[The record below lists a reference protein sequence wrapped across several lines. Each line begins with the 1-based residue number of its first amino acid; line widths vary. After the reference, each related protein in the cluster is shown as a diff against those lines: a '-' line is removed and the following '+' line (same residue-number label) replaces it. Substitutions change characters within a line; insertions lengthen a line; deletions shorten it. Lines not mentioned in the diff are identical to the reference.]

1 MKKTEFRFKMLRIR
15 QKISLMAFINHMTIT
30 ELFMN
35 AILTTFN
42 NRFKDGLLNIN
53 NQYN

>member
-30 ELFMN
+30 ELFMTS
-35 AILTTFN
+35 IMSKWN
-42 NRFKDGLLNIN
+42 NRLIDGI
-53 NQYN
+53 